1 MRRRLRCFSLFA
13 LLFGITGCGI
23 AQEVTPADGARKP
36 DDPATFRMIV
46 MDPLSDKIACACVQ
60 GHAQRKYGDLAK
72 FLSQR
77 LGWPVDIAYGESLH
91 SVLEKQPGRFDLVIG
106 KQSVIKADAE
116 RTKTPLR
123 PIAMLTDKTG
133 STDMT
138 GMFVVRSGDKAKSI
152 ADLKGYRIVFGPREE
167 DEKHAA
173 ALAALDKAGVPRP
186 ADLTIIGSCTPAA
199 TEVAAKD
206 ADAAVISSYAV
217 PLLEG
222 CKAVAKGELRV
233 VGETAA
239 VPFVTVF
246 SPESATREQTA
257 AILAALLAM
266 KSDAKLLKLMES
278 RDGFVAMPEK
288 TDEKPARPA
297 GEAKTDDKPSAS
309 ADPISPKNAGWTD
322 WRGPR
327 RAAISGAVPA
337 RLPEKPVFLWRRSL
351 NGGALSGVA
360 ATDRFVIVADKDASG
375 EHDIFQCLA
384 ADTGEPIWKLEY
396 AAAGEMDYGNGP
408 RATPVIHDGRVYLL
422 GAFGH
427 LHCADLETG
436 RVLWKRNLVRDFGA
450 ELVTWG
456 MCSTP
461 LIVDDRLIVNPGA
474 PSASLVA
481 LDRRDGRVLW
491 KTPGE
496 RSAYASFIVAKL
508 GGVTQIV
515 GFDAE
520 SMGGWD
526 PATGKRLWTQTSASK
541 EFHVPT
547 PIVAGDR
554 LVVAGEA
561 AGTRLFG
568 FDAQGRL
575 TESPLAAQRAL
586 KPDASTPVVVGDLL
600 FGCAG
605 KLVCLD
611 LRDNLRVRWEAV
623 DDAFDDY
630 ASIIAGNGRLLI
642 TSAAGELVLVE
653 AAGDAFKLV
662 SRLRLFEGDADV
674 WAHPALLPGRLYVR
688 EAREIVCLRLET
700 PPS

>member
-1 MRRRLRCFSLFA
+1 MKRRLRGLPLLT
-13 LLFGITGCGI
+13 LLFGITGCGV
-23 AQEVTPADGARKP
+23 AQEVAPK
-36 DDPATFRMIV
+36 DDSGKSDAPFRMVV

-72 FLSQR
+72 FLSKR
-77 LGWPVDIAYGESLH
+77 LGRPVDIAYGESLRA
-91 SVLEKQPGRFDLVIG
+91 VLEKQPGRFDLVIG
-106 KQSVIKADAE
+106 KQSVVNADAE

-123 PIAMLTDKTG
+123 SIAMLTDKTG
-133 STDMT
+133 ATDMT

-173 ALAALDKAGVPRP
+173 ALAALEKAGVPRP
-186 ADLTIIGSCTPAA
+186 AELKIIGSCTPAA

-233 VGETAA
+233 VGQTAP
-239 VPFVTVF
+239 VPFITVF
-246 SPESATREQTA
+246 SPESATPEQNA
-257 AILAALLAM
+257 AILAALLAL
-266 KSDAKLLKLMES
+266 KSDEKLLKLMES
-278 RDGFVAMPEK
+278 RDGFVPMPAQAEADRTAK
-288 TDEKPARPA
+288 PADDAKKEEKP
-297 GEAKTDDKPSAS
+297 TAS

-327 RAAISGAVPA
+327 RDAISSAVPA
-337 RLPEKPVFLWRRSL
+337 RLPEKPVFLWRRPL

-360 ATDRFVIVADKDASG
+360 ATDRFVIVADKDASS

-384 ADTGEPIWKLEY
+384 ADTGEPVWKLEY

-427 LHCADLETG
+427 LHCVDLETG

-474 PSASLVA
+474 PAASLVA
-481 LDRRDGRVLW
+481 LDRRDGSVRW

-526 PATGKRLWTQTSASK
+526 PATGKRLWTQTTPSK

-554 LVVAGEA
+554 LVTAGEA

-568 FDAQGRL
+568 FDPQGRFA
-575 TESPLAAQRAL
+575 EPPLAVQRAL
-586 KPDASTPVVVGDLL
+586 KPDASTPVVLGDLL
-600 FGCAG
+600 FGCSG

-611 LRDNLRVRWEAV
+611 LRDNLRIRWDSV

-630 ASIIAGNGRLLI
+630 ASIIGGNGRLLI
-642 TSAAGELVLVE
+642 TSAAGELLLVE

-662 SRLRLFEGDADV
+662 SRLRLFDGDADV